1 MGSAG
6 QPPRVPGDQECFDY
20 WNRYGMLDN
29 IREHSLRVA
38 DLATAIADAS
48 MVSAETG
55 KPSRSEVVDSARAA
69 GLLHDL
75 AKTYTIKHG
84 GNHSQLGGA
93 WVKELTG
100 NAPLAQAVV
109 HHVFWPFSL
118 DPVRY
123 LFQLILIYADKRVR
137 HTELVTLEERFE
149 DLYDRYGKTEEIR
162 RKIGVSHEQALAI
175 EHILSSTVGFDLH
188 ARTVDSGRLV

>member
-1 MGSAG
+1 M
-6 QPPRVPGDQECFDY
+6 PGDQECFDY
-20 WNRYGMLDN
+20 WDRFGMLDN

-38 DLATAIADAS
+38 ELATAIAGAPLAS
-48 MVSAETG
+48 GEPGV
-55 KPSRSEVVDSARAA
+55 PEVEASARAA
-69 GLLHDL
+69 GLVHDL

-109 HHVFWPFSL
+109 HHVFWPFAL
-118 DPVRY
+118 DPDRY

-162 RKIGVSHEQALAI
+162 RKIGVSHDQALAI
-175 EHILSSTVGFDLH
+175 ERLLSARVGFELH
-188 ARTVDSGRLV
+188 ARTVDHGRLV